1 MCVMQNH
8 TFSALM
14 LGMALAGCA
23 PSAPAPVSGPA
34 ARRVEIVSP
43 REGEVVTG
51 PDVVVILAAHDFTVV
66 RAGDA
71 TPNSGHHHVFLDR
84 DLSPAG
90 APIPTEA
97 GRIVHLG
104 NGAGEITLQGVPPGR
119 HRLIAMV
126 GDAGH
131 VPLQP
136 LLADTVRFT
145 VR

>member
-1 MCVMQNH
+1 MR
-8 TFSALM
+8 TKAFS
-14 LGMALAGCA
+14 LGIVVAMGSVAAC
-23 PSAPAPVSGPA
+23 APAPGGAAAPV

-43 REGEVVTG
+43 REGEVVDG
-51 PDVVVILAAHDFTVV
+51 PNVVVILAALNFEVV
-66 RAGDA
+66 PAGNPA
-71 TPNSGHHHVFLDR
+71 PNSGHHHVFLDR

-90 APIPTEA
+90 QPIPANEP
-97 GRIVHLG
+97 GRLVHMG
-104 NGAGEITLQGVPPGR
+104 NGASQLVLENVPSGR

-136 LLADTVRFT
+136 LLVDTVRFS

>member
-1 MCVMQNH
+1 VLSLAA
-8 TFSALM
+8 TLLAL
-14 LGMALAGCA
+14 GLAIGCA
-23 PSAPAPVSGPA
+23 PAPGQSAAQAAPQA

-43 REGEVVTG
+43 RDGEIVDG
-51 PDVVVILAAHDFTVV
+51 PNVVVILAAHDFQVV
-66 RAGDA
+66 PAGNPA
-71 TPNSGHHHVFLDR
+71 PNSGHHHVFLDR

-90 APIPTEA
+90 QPIPANEP
-97 GRIVHLG
+97 GRLVHMG
-104 NGAGEITLQGVPPGR
+104 NGATQLTLENVPSGR

-136 LLADTVRFT
+136 LLVDTVRFS

>member
-1 MCVMQNH
+1 MRTQAL
-8 TFSALM
+8 SAVL
-14 LGMALAGCA
+14 LAAALAACA
-23 PSAPAPVSGPA
+23 RPASAPGPA

-43 REGEVVTG
+43 REGEAVDG
-51 PDVVVILAAHDFTVV
+51 PDVIILLAAHDFTVV

-84 DLSPAG
+84 DISPAG

-104 NGAGEITLQGVPPGR
+104 TGAGEITLQGVPPGR
-119 HRLIAMV
+119 HRLIAVV

-131 VPLQP
+131 VPLMP
-136 LLADTVRFT
+136 LVADTVRFT

>member
-1 MCVMQNH
+1 
-8 TFSALM
+8 
-14 LGMALAGCA
+14 MAC
-23 PSAPAPVSGPA
+23 APAPGGTATAAAPA

-43 REGEVVTG
+43 REGEIVDG
-51 PDVVVILAAHDFTVV
+51 PDVTVILAAHDFQVV
-66 RAGDA
+66 PAGNA
-71 TPNSGHHHVFLDR
+71 APNSGHHHVFLDR

-90 APIPTEA
+90 QPIPGNEP
-97 GRIVHLG
+97 GRLVHMG
-104 NGAGEITLQGVPPGR
+104 NGAAELVLQGVPPGR

-136 LLADTVRFT
+136 LLVDTVRFT

>member
-1 MCVMQNH
+1 MRTGILAV
-8 TFSALM
+8 AL
-14 LGMALAGCA
+14 LTVASGC
-23 PSAPAPVSGPA
+23 SGSGGTPAPA

-43 REGEVVTG
+43 RQGESVQG
-51 PDVVVILAAHDFTVV
+51 PDVTVRLAAHDFLVV

-90 APIPTEA
+90 APIPGNEP
-97 GRIVHLG
+97 GRLMHLG
-104 NGAGEITLQGVPPGR
+104 NGASEVVFQGVAPGP

-136 LLADTVRFT
+136 LLVDTVDFV